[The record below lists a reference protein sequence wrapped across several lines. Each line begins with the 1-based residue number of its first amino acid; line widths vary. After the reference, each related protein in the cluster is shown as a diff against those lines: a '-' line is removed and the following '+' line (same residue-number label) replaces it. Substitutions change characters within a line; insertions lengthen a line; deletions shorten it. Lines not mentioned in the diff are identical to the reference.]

1 LSVRVD
7 QPVLSDEPVLQLP
20 DTWWEEWFVHVTSMD
35 DVADQFTEPTTTDE
49 ALALSVSESVTVPEA
64 VVRASH
70 ETLAKRR
77 AADLHAAHG

>member
-1 LSVRVD
+1 MHPTSV
-7 QPVLSDEPVLQLP
+7 
-20 DTWWEEWFVHVTSMD
+20 D

-49 ALALSVSESVTVPEA
+49 ALALSILESATVLEA

-77 AADLHAAHG
+77 AADLHALTRVHAVPSTSAVWGGA